1 MAWILPLDSSHR
13 FGGID
18 APVRI
23 LRGLGGGSQGQ
34 VFEVAVGEEALALK
48 WYYSTFLRR
57 DPGLAERLAESIRRG
72 SPNGDFLW
80 PLALLRPTGSEAATL
95 GGSASG
101 FGYLM
106 PLRPAGFQGAVEHA
120 AGRLTISLQNVLRR
134 AFFLARGFHALHSLG
149 LCYKDVSLGNV
160 FLDAGRGRILIGD
173 NDNVEVSGRGG
184 GAVVGTWGF
193 MAPEVALGRS
203 RPDGGS
209 DLFSLAVLL
218 FHLLTRHDPFK
229 GALERAIPCLDLPA
243 RRRLYAEE
251 PLFVFDPR
259 DDRNRPDSI
268 EHAAALLTW
277 PLYPRALQQLFEQT
291 FGPGLSDSRSRT
303 LTGQWCQQLA
313 ATLDQ
318 RRLCPNCAEEN
329 LLDVRLSGLCRSCGT
344 PLPPPMRM
352 RTAAGLVAVA
362 AGNELHPHHFD
373 VLLAEDLDHPLA
385 RMVAHPRRP
394 HLLGLEN
401 LSPHPWT
408 LTLPEGQAIAVAP
421 GETGSL
427 AQAATL
433 TTPDGEVTI
442 ERPGEPRWQRELAEG
457 VRGPER
463 IRP

>member
-1 MAWILPLDSSHR
+1 MAWILPLASSHR

-48 WYYSTFLRR
+48 WYFPTFLRR

-80 PLALLRPTGSEAATL
+80 PLALLRPTGPEAATL
-95 GGSASG
+95 GSAASG

-120 AGRLTISLQNVLRR
+120 AGRLTISLQNVLRS

-259 DDRNRPDSI
+259 DDRNRPDPI

-277 PLYPRALQQLFEQT
+277 PLYPRALQQQFERT
-291 FGPGLSDSRSRT
+291 FGPGLSDRRSRT

-329 LLDVRLSGLCRSCGT
+329 LLDVRLSGLCRSCGA

-373 VLLAEDLDHPLA
+373 LLLAEDLDHPLA

-408 LTLPEGQAIAVAP
+408 LTLQEGEAIAVAP
-421 GETGSL
+421 GETASL

-433 TTPDGEVTI
+433 TTPNGEVTI
-442 ERPGEPRWQRELAEG
+442 ERPGESPAQA
-457 VRGPER
+457 
-463 IRP
+463 